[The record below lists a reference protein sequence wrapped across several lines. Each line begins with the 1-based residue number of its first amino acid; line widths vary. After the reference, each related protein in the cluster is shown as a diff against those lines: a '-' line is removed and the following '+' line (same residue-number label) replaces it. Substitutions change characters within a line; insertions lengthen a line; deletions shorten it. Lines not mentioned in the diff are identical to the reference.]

1 MDIATMYHDFINWAV
16 GILEHWRRGF
26 YHRASME
33 SEISDSPLTSGTL
46 IFQLD
51 GPPPHSSMSTTS
63 FPNLDLWDFY
73 ILDSATRYA
82 LPAALVKAIILAE
95 SAMIPTAESNVG
107 AMGLMQLMPA
117 TAKALE
123 VSDPWDPQQ
132 NIDGGCRYIRE
143 QIDNLGHIRLAIA
156 AYHAGPGNVRK
167 YKGIPPF
174 ESTQTYVTRVMEYFE
189 HFKNQYPIPLKASC
203 PKHTHPPV
211 FGISPIYLHSVA
223 LRSSQLWH

>member
-1 MDIATMYHDFINWAV
+1 MISSFGLFALWGIGGEVFITELPN
-16 GILEHWRRGF
+16 GTIQ
-26 YHRASME
+26 
-33 SEISDSPLTSGTL
+33 ITDSPVHGGTS

-51 GPPPHSSMSTTS
+51 GPPPKIERINDRN
-63 FPNLDLWDFY
+63 FPNLNLWDYY

-95 SAMIPTAESNVG
+95 SAMVPTAESNVG

-117 TAKALE
+117 TAKALG
-123 VSDPWDPQQ
+123 VLDPWDPGQ

-143 QIDNLGHIRLAIA
+143 QIDNLGEYHLAIA

-167 YKGIPPF
+167 YNGIPPF

-189 HFKNQYPIPLKASC
+189 HFKAQYPIIP
-203 PKHTHPPV
+203 
-211 FGISPIYLHSVA
+211 
-223 LRSSQLWH
+223 

>member
-1 MDIATMYHDFINWAV
+1 MISSIGLLAFLGIGGEVFITELPN
-16 GILEHWRRGF
+16 GTIQ
-26 YHRASME
+26 
-33 SEISDSPLTSGTL
+33 ITDSPPSSGTS

-51 GPPPHSSMSTTS
+51 GPPPTLKHVNDRN
-63 FPNLDLWDFY
+63 FPNLDLWDYY

-143 QIDNLGHIRLAIA
+143 QIDNLGNVRLAIA

-189 HFKNQYPIPLKASC
+189 HFKNQYPIIP
-203 PKHTHPPV
+203 
-211 FGISPIYLHSVA
+211 
-223 LRSSQLWH
+223 

>member
-1 MDIATMYHDFINWAV
+1 MISSIGLLAFWSIGGEVFITELPN
-16 GILEHWRRGF
+16 GTI
-26 YHRASME
+26 
-33 SEISDSPLTSGTL
+33 EISDSPLTSGTS

-51 GPPPHSSMSTTS
+51 GPPPTLKHVNDKN

-107 AMGLMQLMPA
+107 AMGLMQLMPG

-123 VSDPWDPQQ
+123 VKDPWDPQQ

-143 QIDNLGHIRLAIA
+143 QIDNLGNYRLAIA

-167 YKGIPPF
+167 YNGIPPF

-189 HFKNQYPIPLKASC
+189 HFKNQYPIIP
-203 PKHTHPPV
+203 
-211 FGISPIYLHSVA
+211 
-223 LRSSQLWH
+223 